1 MANSNTFSNVINSD
15 SAIISKGGFSTLS
28 LFPGMTAEDGLPLL
42 GLSWRLLKLG
52 SSSSCLILDTHFFTI
67 FRKFVLVA
75 PLPKQEIQSQ
85 LSASDGHPVM
95 TSFPKHNTKSGHVE
109 TIFFYNLSLKQ

>member
-1 MANSNTFSNVINSD
+1 M
-15 SAIISKGGFSTLS
+15 KHLHKH
-28 LFPGMTAEDGLPLL
+28 LP
-42 GLSWRLLKLG
+42 
-52 SSSSCLILDTHFFTI
+52 I

-95 TSFPKHNTKSGHVE
+95 TSFPKHKTKGGHVE